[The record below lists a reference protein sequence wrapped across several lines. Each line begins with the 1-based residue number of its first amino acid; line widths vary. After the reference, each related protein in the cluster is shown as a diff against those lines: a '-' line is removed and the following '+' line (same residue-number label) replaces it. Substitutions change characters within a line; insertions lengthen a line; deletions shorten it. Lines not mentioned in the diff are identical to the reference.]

1 MTSFNFQAA
10 FEGLQNSL
18 AMFAGACEIGF
29 KEIETGVKSANYK
42 IEKLENMVQDLTSLI
57 KNQQE
62 KITKKEEK
70 EEGEA
75 LMHEVSSQIM
85 IKRIPTRMKATA
97 HEILKVDS
105 VNQFEWLSTTP
116 EEEYTTLWIKHDS
129 KSMVRNAI
137 RMKLNCERE
146 LPPNSQDR
154 KSVSSFIIE
163 QVAPRSFT
171 PLLSKLRFNLVSMR
185 EEGRASTSF
194 VQNIRYEASSG
205 TLAYI
210 YQERTVKPTR
220 ATVLGYIANR
230 PLEGREFE
238 NVPWYDTRTG

>member
-1 MTSFNFQAA
+1 
-10 FEGLQNSL
+10 
-18 AMFAGACEIGF
+18 
-29 KEIETGVKSANYK
+29 
-42 IEKLENMVQDLTSLI
+42 
-57 KNQQE
+57 
-62 KITKKEEK
+62 
-70 EEGEA
+70 
-75 LMHEVSSQIM
+75 
-85 IKRIPTRMKATA
+85 
-97 HEILKVDS
+97 
-105 VNQFEWLSTTP
+105 
-116 EEEYTTLWIKHDS
+116 
-129 KSMVRNAI
+129 
-137 RMKLNCERE
+137 MKLNCERE

-220 ATVLGYIANR
+220 ATVLGYIANH
-230 PLEGREFE
+230 PLEWGEFE
-238 NVPWYDTRTG
+238 NVPWYDTRTGQLQGRFNEGPSAAAANGAIRKTAQRKPDNKYLQFASGSNRQPIIERGGGGTLSIPTLNLTGSQQIGVITTTVTETSEKSTTSIPMEKESLAQYLSSQCQS